1 MVAQARKAELIKKFA
16 RSSNDTGSTEVQ
28 IAILAD
34 RINQISAHLKSFP
47 KDNHSRRGLQMLV
60 GQRRSFEKYLE
71 RTDRKRLVA
80 LKAKMS
86 A

>member
-1 MVAQARKAELIKKFA
+1 MVTQKADIVKKYG
-16 RSSNDTGSTEVQ
+16 RSSTDTGSTDVQ
-28 IAILAD
+28 IALFAN
-34 RINQISAHLKSFP
+34 RINQISEHLKKFP

-71 RTDRKRLVA
+71 RTDKKRLVA

>member
-1 MVAQARKAELIKKFA
+1 MALHIGKAELIKKFA

-28 IAILAD
+28 IALLAD
-34 RINQISAHLKSFP
+34 RINQISGHLKKFP

-71 RTDRKRLVA
+71 RTDKKRLGA